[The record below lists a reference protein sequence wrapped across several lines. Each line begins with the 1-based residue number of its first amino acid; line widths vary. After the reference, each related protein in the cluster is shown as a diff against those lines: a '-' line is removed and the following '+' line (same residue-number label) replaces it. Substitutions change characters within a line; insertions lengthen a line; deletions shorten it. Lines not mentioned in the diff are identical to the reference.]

1 VADLYFREVVRLH
14 GIPFSIVSD
23 QDSKFLS
30 HFWITLWRKLGTKLK
45 FSTTC
50 HPQMDGRTEVVNR
63 SLGTLLRVL
72 VKKNAKAWD
81 LLLAYAAFAYNR
93 SPNRTTK
100 ETLFKVVYGQDP
112 LRPIDLTPLPLKDR
126 MSTEASKRVKEIQA
140 LHKKNQGQIKK
151 SNEHY
156 RSKANKHRKQALFQT
171 GDLVWMHLRK
181 ERFSSKRKS
190 KLMPRAD
197 CPFEI
202 MEKVSD
208 NAYKVDLPG
217 DYGVSCTFNVADLKP
232 YYEDDHFENLRANS
246 LLEGEDDA
254 LMDGNRD
261 HEEAKASN
269 QDPKPMNQELKD
281 ITILFG
287 SPRTVLDHHGQTMV
301 QAAFP
306 RVFDPKLGQL
316 CWLIT

>member
-1 VADLYFREVVRLH
+1 VVRLH
-14 GIPFSIVSD
+14 GIPLSILFD
-23 QDSKFLS
+23 WDSKFLS

-50 HPQMDGRTEVVNR
+50 HPQTDGQTEVVNR

-81 LLLAYAAFAYNR
+81 LLLAHAEFAYNR

-100 ETLFKVVYGQDP
+100 ETPFKIVYGNDP
-112 LRPIDLTPLPLKDR
+112 LSPLDLTPLPLKER
-126 MSTEASKRVKEIQA
+126 LSTEASKRVKEIQE
-140 LHKKNQGQIKK
+140 LHKKIQGQIER

-156 RSKANKHRKQALFQT
+156 RSQANKHRKQALFQP
-171 GDLVWMHLRK
+171 GDLVWVHLRK
-181 ERFSSKRKS
+181 ERFPSKRKS

-197 CPFEI
+197 GPFEVL
-202 MEKVSD
+202 EKVSD

-232 YYEDDHFENLRANS
+232 YYEDDHLENLRANS
-246 LLEGEDDA
+246 FLEGEDDVPPGGK
-254 LMDGNRD
+254 LDQGND
-261 HEEAKASN
+261 KASTQASKTLNQEAKAVVS
-269 QDPKPMNQELKD
+269 
-281 ITILFG
+281 LFS
-287 SPRTVLDHHGQTMV
+287 SPRIVVYHHGQTV
-301 QAAFP
+301 VESAQPA
-306 RVFDPKLGQL
+306 VLDPGKVQL